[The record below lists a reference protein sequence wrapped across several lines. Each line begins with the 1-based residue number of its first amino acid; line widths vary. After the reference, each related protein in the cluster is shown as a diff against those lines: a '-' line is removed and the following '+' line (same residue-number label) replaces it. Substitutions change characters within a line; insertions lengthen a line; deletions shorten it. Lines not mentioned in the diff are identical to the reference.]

1 MDIGSW
7 RKKKIDIIEYGE
19 RERTLVCLILF
30 GFYDFFFLNLYFPL
44 IFKNR

>member
-19 RERTLVCLILF
+19 RERTLVCIILF
-30 GFYDFFFLNLYFPL
+30 GFYDFFFFKS
-44 IFKNR
+44 IFSFDF